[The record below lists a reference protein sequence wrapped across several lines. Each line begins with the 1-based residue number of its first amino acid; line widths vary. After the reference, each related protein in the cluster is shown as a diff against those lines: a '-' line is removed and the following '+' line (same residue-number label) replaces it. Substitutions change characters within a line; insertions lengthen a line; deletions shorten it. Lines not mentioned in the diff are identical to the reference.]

1 MTDASRPWW
10 ARLTGRGRTDAE
22 EARAGGSPAEEQA
35 ETLRTAVRRLRRL
48 LRDERARLRP
58 DTWNRSSDMV
68 ERTAELLPQW
78 EELSAGRAS
87 EALVVEDVVYRHLPR
102 RLEAFLAV
110 PDSQKPAAA
119 PELLEQLED
128 LERSHLRAVRR
139 LHAVTRIRLES
150 LGELHGDD
158 QLER

>member
-1 MTDASRPWW
+1 MTDAQRPWW
-10 ARLTGRGRTDAE
+10 GRFTSRGRT
-22 EARAGGSPAEEQA
+22 EAAGGQGHSPIEEQA
-35 ETLRTAVRRLRRL
+35 EALTAAVDALRRM
-48 LRDERARLRP
+48 LRAERSRLRP
-58 DTWNRSSDMV
+58 DTWSRSSDMV

-78 EELSAGRAS
+78 TELATRRAS
-87 EALVVEDVVYRHLPR
+87 EALAVEDVVCRHLPR

-128 LERSHLRAVRR
+128 LEQTHMRAVRR

-150 LGELHGDD
+150 LDELHSDD
-158 QLER
+158 ELEH